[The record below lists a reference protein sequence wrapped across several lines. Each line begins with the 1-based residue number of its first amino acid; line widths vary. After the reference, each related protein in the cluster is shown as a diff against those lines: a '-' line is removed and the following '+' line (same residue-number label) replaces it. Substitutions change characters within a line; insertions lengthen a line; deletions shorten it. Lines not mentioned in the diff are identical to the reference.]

1 MKKSKTII
9 LLSISAIMLFSLSA
23 CMKTRQARDV
33 DAKPVL
39 VDRSLLKD
47 GGDGEALKRYVNP
60 KTDFKKYAKI
70 IIDPVMVFKPKDATE
85 KEITDLKNLS
95 SNAHSY
101 FVRELGKD
109 YKIVKDAGPDVL
121 KLQTAILDAETSN
134 PFTDTVSSILPFG
147 VAFSVVKDFATG
159 KPTGVGEITGELK
172 LSDSVTGEVV
182 GAALDRRVGGKGM
195 GGVFES
201 WNDANAG
208 MEFWAKRS
216 RFALCEARKGTNC
229 EKPDNY

>member
-1 MKKSKTII
+1 MKKSKAI
-9 LLSISAIMLFSLSA
+9 LLLSMSAILLFSLSA

-33 DAKPVL
+33 DAKTVL

-60 KTDFKKYAKI
+60 KVDFKKYTKI

-85 KEITDLKNLS
+85 KEITDFKNLS

-109 YKIVKDAGPDVL
+109 YKIVKEAGPGVI
-121 KLQTAILDAETSN
+121 KLQTAILDADTSN
-134 PFTDTVSSILPFG
+134 PFTDTLSSIVPFG
-147 VAFSVVKDFATG
+147 AAFSIIKDFATG
-159 KPTGVGEITGELK
+159 KPTGVGEITAELK
-172 LSDSVTGEVV
+172 LTDSVTGEVL

-195 GGVFES
+195 GGLFES

-208 MEFWAKRS
+208 MEYWAKRA
-216 RFALCEARKGTNC
+216 RFALCDARKGTNC